1 MAGAAGQVLGDRYR
15 LVERVATGGRGQ
27 VWRGYDEVLQR
38 EVAVNGV
45 VLAGLPGTELDA
57 LAFRAM
63 RNAGATARLDH
74 PGIAAAYDAVHCDGV
89 LWIVTKFI
97 SGPSLAQVIG
107 DQGRLAWRRIAALGA
122 DLAEALAHVHAA
134 GMFHGRLNP
143 GNVLLADGRAV
154 LADFV
159 MARVLEEID
168 LVTGTR
174 SFPDVSPYM
183 PPEQLK
189 GEAVGPPG
197 DMWALGATLYAGVE
211 GCPPFTGEL
220 MEVAVGIVHQPI
232 PAPGHAGPMASILH
246 SLTTK
251 APGQRPSASVAAGLL
266 RAAAVNEAGN

>member
-1 MAGAAGQVLGDRYR
+1 MAGAAGQLLADRYR

-38 EVAVNGV
+38 EVAVSGV

-57 LAFRAM
+57 LVFRAM

-89 LWIVTKFI
+89 LWIVTRFV
-97 SGPSLAQVIG
+97 SGPSLAQAIG
-107 DQGRLAWRRIAALGA
+107 DQGRLALRRTAALGA
-122 DLAEALAHVHAA
+122 DLAEALAYVHAA

-143 GNVLLADGRAV
+143 GNVLLADDRAM
-154 LADFV
+154 LADLV

-174 SFPDVSPYM
+174 PFPDVSPYM

-189 GEAVGPPG
+189 GELVGPPG

-220 MEVAVGIVHQPI
+220 TEVAVGIVRQPI
-232 PAPGHAGPMASILH
+232 PAPGHAGPMTSILH
-246 SLTTK
+246 SLMTK
-251 APGQRPSASVAAGLL
+251 APGQRPIASVAAGLL
-266 RAAAVNEAGN
+266 RAAAVDEAGN